1 MPLFDLA
8 EDLLDCALK
17 VKTCKLRLP
26 VAQSTTLGFGKFE
39 RIFRVTFV
47 ANLGL
52 NGREQSFKRGTGGPC
67 LEEAGFFIL
76 AGRKWLVART
86 HLREVEV
93 CRIADGA

>member
-17 VKTCKLRLP
+17 VKTRKLRLP

-52 NGREQSFKRGTGGPC
+52 NG
-67 LEEAGFFIL
+67 
-76 AGRKWLVART
+76 
-86 HLREVEV
+86 
-93 CRIADGA
+93 